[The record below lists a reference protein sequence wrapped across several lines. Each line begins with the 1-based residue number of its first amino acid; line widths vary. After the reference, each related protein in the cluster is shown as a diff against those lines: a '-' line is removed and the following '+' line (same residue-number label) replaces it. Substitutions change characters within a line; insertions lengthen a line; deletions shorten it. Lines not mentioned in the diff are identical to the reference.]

1 MVEFASA
8 ARRMTDLGRGPS
20 AAPLAGDDTP
30 ARAPVRADGMRGLS
44 SDEAARR
51 LHQHGPNT
59 TPEPHPS
66 PVRLLLGKLWAPVP
80 WMLEATI
87 ALELALGKTLEA
99 GVVAVLLLFNALVSW
114 VQENRAQ
121 EALSLLRKRLNVVAR
136 VLRDGTWQRLPAQE
150 VVPGDVVHL
159 RVGDVSPADVTLE
172 EGLLEV
178 DQSALTGESLP
189 VEAGSGHAVYAGSTV
204 TRGEATGTVTATAGD
219 TFFGHTAELVRTAR
233 TASHLEAVVTRI
245 VRALVA
251 LDLALAVVVVG
262 IGLLGHGALTDMLSF
277 GVVLLLASV
286 PVALPATFALAGALG
301 AHDLAE
307 RGVLT
312 TRLSAIEEAAG
323 MDVACTDKTGTIT
336 LNQLALSEMAAYPPH
351 TESTLLALASLASDA
366 ATQDPID
373 LAILAGAAGR
383 AGDTAAGGQ
392 AGGIG
397 AAGTAGDAAR
407 VAAVTDP
414 SGPHRLSFTPFA
426 PETKIS
432 EARVEMAGATVRV
445 VKGAPP
451 VVAGLCADPP
461 AALQRD
467 LEALAARGLRVLAVA
482 SGASNELHLAGLVG
496 LQDPPRPESGGL
508 VADLQRL
515 GLRVIMITGD
525 TLPTARAVAAQV
537 GLAGAACD
545 AAEIRDRA
553 LAADCAVLADV
564 LPEDKFN
571 LVRRLQEQG
580 HVVGMTGDGVNDA
593 PALRQAEV
601 GIAVANAT
609 DVARAAASI
618 VLTQPGLGDVVAA
631 IELSRRIYQRMLT
644 YALNSSIKKLEVPV
658 FLSVVFLVTG
668 RIALS
673 PLLMVLLLFANDFAT
688 MAITTDRAS
697 SSRRPNRWRVQP
709 LLLGALGVALPSL
722 ALTLA
727 VFWAGGTV
735 LDLGADR
742 LQTLAFVTLAFGSQ
756 ATVYLVREPR
766 RLWSSR
772 PGPWLLTA
780 SAGAVVAVAVVASAG
795 WLMAALS
802 PVLVAV
808 VFATVALWAV
818 LVDWL
823 KARLFWR
830 LGLHAA

>member
-1 MVEFASA
+1 MQVEATSA
-8 ARRMTDLGRGPS
+8 G
-20 AAPLAGDDTP
+20 APTGGLQ
-30 ARAPVRADGMRGLS
+30 RRGLS
-44 SDEAARR
+44 SEEAARR
-51 LHQHGPNT
+51 LRQHGPNI
-59 TPEPHPS
+59 TPEQHAS
-66 PVRLLLGKLWAPVP
+66 PVRLLLAKLWAPVP
-80 WMLEATI
+80 WMLEVTI
-87 ALELALGKTLEA
+87 ALELGLGKTLEA

-121 EALSLLRKRLNVVAR
+121 EALSLLRKRLNVMAR
-136 VLRDGTWQRLPAQE
+136 VLRDGAWQRLPAQDL
-150 VVPGDVVHL
+150 VPGDVVHL
-159 RVGDVSPADVTLE
+159 RVGDVVPADVALE

-189 VEAGSGHAVYAGSTV
+189 VEAGTGHAVYAGSTV

-251 LDLALAVVVVG
+251 LDLVLAAAVVG
-262 IGLLGHGALTDMLSF
+262 IGLLHGGAPVDMLSF

-301 AHDLAE
+301 AHELTQ

-312 TRLSAIEEAAG
+312 TRLSAIEEAAS

-336 LNQLALSEMAAYPPH
+336 LNQLALSETVAYPPQ
-351 TESTLLALASLASDA
+351 TVRTLLALAGLASDA

-383 AGDTAAGGQ
+383 AGDADAGGQ
-392 AGGIG
+392 AGRTG
-397 AAGTAGDAAR
+397 AADTAGHADVGGEAGGTGAAEAAGDAAR
-407 VAAVTDP
+407 VAVVTNP
-414 SGPHRLSFTPFA
+414 SGPHRVSFTPFA

-432 EARVEMAGATVRV
+432 EARVETARATVRV

-451 VVAGLCADPP
+451 VVAGLCVDPP
-461 AALQRD
+461 AALERD

-482 SGASNELHLAGLVG
+482 SGDERTLHLAGLVG
-496 LQDPPRPESGGL
+496 LQDPPRPESRGL

-537 GLAGAACD
+537 GLGGAACD

-658 FLSVVFLVTG
+658 FLSLVFLATG

-688 MAITTDRAS
+688 MAITTDRAP

-727 VFWAGGTV
+727 VFWMGAAALHLGT
-735 LDLGADR
+735 DR

-772 PGPWLLTA
+772 PGPWLMAA
-780 SAGAVVAVAVVASAG
+780 SAGAVAAVTVVASAG

-802 PVLVAV
+802 PVLVAA
-808 VFATVALWAV
+808 VFAVVALWAV
-818 LVDWL
+818 VIDWS
-823 KARLFWR
+823 KARLFGR

>member
-1 MVEFASA
+1 MRYRA
-8 ARRMTDLGRGPS
+8 ATEGIGQMHHRRMQVESIFAG
-20 AAPLAGDDTP
+20 ALAGG
-30 ARAPVRADGMRGLS
+30 AQRRGLS
-44 SDEAARR
+44 SEEAARR
-51 LHQHGPNT
+51 LRQHGPNS
-59 TPEPHPS
+59 TPEQHVS

-80 WMLEATI
+80 WMLEVTI
-87 ALELALGKTLEA
+87 ALELVLGKTLEA
-99 GVVAVLLLFNALVSW
+99 VVVAVLLLFNALVSW

-121 EALSLLRKRLNVVAR
+121 EALSLLRKRLNVMAR
-136 VLRDGTWQRLPAQE
+136 ALRDGAWQRLPAQDL
-150 VVPGDVVHL
+150 VPGDVVHL
-159 RVGDVSPADVTLE
+159 RVGDVVPADVALE

-251 LDLALAVVVVG
+251 LDLVLAAAVVG
-262 IGLLGHGALTDMLSF
+262 IGLLNHGAPVDMLSF

-301 AHDLAE
+301 AHELAQ

-336 LNQLALSEMAAYPPH
+336 LNQLALSDTVAYPPQIVP
-351 TESTLLALASLASDA
+351 TLLALAAMASDA

-373 LAILAGAAGR
+373 LAILAGRAADAVASGE
-383 AGDTAAGGQ
+383 TGGSGV
-392 AGGIG
+392 AD
-397 AAGTAGDAAR
+397 TAGDAAR
-407 VAAVTDP
+407 VGGVTDP

-451 VVAGLCADPP
+451 VVAALCADPP

-482 SGASNELHLAGLVG
+482 SGEEHALHLAGLVG
-496 LQDPPRPESGGL
+496 LQDPPRPESRGL

-525 TLPTARAVAAQV
+525 TLATARAVAAQV

-658 FLSVVFLVTG
+658 FLSLVFLITG

-688 MAITTDRAS
+688 MAITTDRAP
-697 SSRRPNRWRVQP
+697 SSRRPNRWHVQP

-727 VFWAGGTV
+727 VFWMGTAA
-735 LDLGADR
+735 LHLGADR

-772 PGPWLLTA
+772 PGPWLMVA
-780 SAGAVVAVAVVASAG
+780 SAGAVAAVAGLASAG
-795 WLMAALS
+795 WLMTSLS
-802 PVLVAV
+802 PVLVAA
-808 VFATVALWAV
+808 VFAAVALWA
-818 LVDWL
+818 LLIDWF
-823 KARLFWR
+823 KARLFGR

>member
-1 MVEFASA
+1 MPAES
-8 ARRMTDLGRGPS
+8 
-20 AAPLAGDDTP
+20 TP
-30 ARAPVRADGMRGLS
+30 AAAHVSQSTPSGLS
-44 SDEAARR
+44 SDEAALR
-51 LHQHGPNT
+51 LRKHGPNA
-59 TPEPHPS
+59 TPEPHAS
-66 PVRLLLGKLWAPVP
+66 PGRALLGKLWAPVP

-87 ALELALGKTLEA
+87 VLELGLGKTLEA
-99 GVVAVLLLFNALVSW
+99 VVVAVLLIFNALVSW

-121 EALSLLRKRLNVVAR
+121 EALSLLRKRLSVVAR
-136 VLRDGTWQRLPAQE
+136 VLRDGTWQRLPAQDL
-150 VVPGDVVHL
+150 VPGDVVHL
-159 RVGDVSPADVTLE
+159 RVGDVVPADVALE
-172 EGLLEV
+172 DGLLEV

-189 VEAGSGHAVYAGSTV
+189 VEAGVGHAVYAGSTV
-204 TRGEATGTVTATAGD
+204 TRGEATGTVSATGSD

-233 TASHLEAVVTRI
+233 TASHLEAVVTQI

-251 LDLALAVVVVG
+251 LDLVLAAAVVG
-262 IGLLGHGALTDMLSF
+262 IGLLGHGSLTDMLSF

-301 AHDLAE
+301 AHELAE

-336 LNQLALSEMAAYPPH
+336 LNQLALSETVAYPPQ
-351 TESTLLALASLASDA
+351 TAATLLALAALASDA

-373 LAILAGAAGR
+373 LAILAGAQGAGNGSAGAQG
-383 AGDTAAGGQ
+383 AGDVTAGARGGSDASASAEMDASAPAEEAGGPPDVS
-392 AGGIG
+392 G
-397 AAGTAGDAAR
+397 AR
-407 VAAVTDP
+407 
-414 SGPHRLSFTPFA
+414 RLSFTPFA

-432 EARVEMAGATVRV
+432 EAQVQLAQGAIRV

-451 VVAGLCADPP
+451 VVAALCADRP
-461 AALQRD
+461 ASLERD
-467 LEALAARGLRVLAVA
+467 LEALAARGLRVLAIA
-482 SGASNELHLAGLVG
+482 SGERTELHLAGLVG
-496 LQDPPRPESGGL
+496 LQDPPRPESRAL
-508 VADLQRL
+508 IADLQRL

-525 TLPTARAVAAQV
+525 TLPTARAVAAEV
-537 GLAGAACD
+537 GLVGAACD
-545 AAEIRDRA
+545 AAETRDRA
-553 LAADCAVLADV
+553 LSPDCAVLADV

-631 IELSRRIYQRMLT
+631 IDLSRRIYQRMLT

-658 FLSVVFLVTG
+658 FLSLVFLATG

-688 MAITTDRAS
+688 MAITTDRS
-697 SSRRPNRWRVQP
+697 TSSRRPNRWRVRP
-709 LLLGALGVALPSL
+709 LLLGALGIALPSL
-722 ALTLA
+722 LVMLA
-727 VFWAGGTV
+727 VFWAGSALLH
-735 LDLGADR
+735 LDATQV
-742 LQTLAFVTLAFGSQ
+742 QTLGFVTLAFQSQ

-766 RLWSSR
+766 HAWSSR
-772 PGPWLLTA
+772 PGPWLVVA
-780 SAGAVVAVAVVASAG
+780 STGAIVAVAILASAG

-802 PVLVAV
+802 PAVVGAVLVAV
-808 VFATVALWAV
+808 GLSAV
-818 LVDWL
+818 LTDWFKL
-823 KARLFWR
+823 WLFGR
-830 LGLHAA
+830 LGLHAV